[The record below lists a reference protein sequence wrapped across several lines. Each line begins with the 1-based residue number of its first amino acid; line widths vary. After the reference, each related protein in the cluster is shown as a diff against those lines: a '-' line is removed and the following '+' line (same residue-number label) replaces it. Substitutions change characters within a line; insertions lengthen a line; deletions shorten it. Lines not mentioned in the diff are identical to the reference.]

1 VKSCELYIA
10 AVYVVANLLI
20 IGRHANVDIV
30 AEITTAFRRYR
41 ASRCLELDKLGNWL
55 RCCEFFERFGEE

>member
-1 VKSCELYIA
+1 
-10 AVYVVANLLI
+10 LLI